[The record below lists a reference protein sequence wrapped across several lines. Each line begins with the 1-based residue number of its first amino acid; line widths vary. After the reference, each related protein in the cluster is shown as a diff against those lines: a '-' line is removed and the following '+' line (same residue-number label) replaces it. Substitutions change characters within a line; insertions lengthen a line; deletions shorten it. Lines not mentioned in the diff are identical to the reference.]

1 MSFRKSYFGLAHW
14 KELILLA
21 PSYYIWTA
29 TGLFVLIYLFDLV
42 KYVEQ
47 NNLALMNDPSFLLVL
62 WGFPAAL
69 TVSFTGMYIDYN
81 PRHLKNLIF
90 ISLLG
95 SSTSLLLNMI
105 ALIIENSILLIVTLI
120 LLGFFTGITIISGQ
134 ILYGVFDHWK
144 TRGRTYSL
152 IMFAFGVSSLLPIL
166 ISSTFFFPLL
176 LISVLGILLSF
187 IFYRMTKN
195 MDISWKKEERSTK
208 LTTILTRP
216 SIVAYF
222 WTHTL
227 IWIMLGLMIGSLATI
242 GDAYFT
248 NFDHYKGFWAIV
260 LFGSAITILP
270 SGYLADR
277 LGRKTLIILATNGVV
292 LSALILGVFN
302 DQLTFYLS
310 AFFIG
315 VSFALV
321 HTTLDS
327 SLWVDLASKD
337 SIGRYSSLNFQSLGL
352 GFVIGFVV
360 SYWGYLFLFPEFLG
374 INIFIL
380 IGLAVFAS
388 LPLFWTN
395 DSFPPLEF
403 FLLLVIKS
411 GIPLFHYNFGKDK
424 ELQVDLPLISG
435 ALSAVGSFMHE
446 ATGEKD
452 AHLSLV
458 RHGTHFIIS
467 DENEM
472 GLVATIFSNKNDPE
486 LQKLLKKFLI
496 LFQIKY
502 RDEIQNWDGN
512 LNVFSEAVNDAVDIF
527 GHLITIKTERLIGDL
542 SEI

>member
-1 MSFRKSYFGLAHW
+1 
-14 KELILLA
+14 
-21 PSYYIWTA
+21 
-29 TGLFVLIYLFDLV
+29 
-42 KYVEQ
+42 
-47 NNLALMNDPSFLLVL
+47 
-62 WGFPAAL
+62 
-69 TVSFTGMYIDYN
+69 
-81 PRHLKNLIF
+81 
-90 ISLLG
+90 
-95 SSTSLLLNMI
+95 MI
-105 ALIIENSILLIVTLI
+105 ALLMLNSLLMIVTI
-120 LLGFFTGITIISGQ
+120 FFLGFFTGSVIISSQSLFG
-134 ILYGVFDHWK
+134 ITAHWR
-144 TRGRTYSL
+144 TRGRLYSL
-152 IMFAFGVSSLLPIL
+152 IMLVFAITTLLSILSSSL
-166 ISSTFFFPLL
+166 FFFPLL
-176 LISVLGILLSF
+176 LVSGLGIILSV
-187 IFYRMTKN
+187 IFHISTK
-195 MDISWKKEERSTK
+195 DIDIPWNKAERSTK
-208 LTTILTRP
+208 LKTILTRR
-216 SIVAYF
+216 SVIAYF

-227 IWIMLGLMIGSLATI
+227 IWVQLGLMIGSLASI
-242 GDAYFT
+242 GDPYFA

-292 LSALILGVFN
+292 LSSLILGIFN
-302 DQLTFYLS
+302 DQLTFFLS

-352 GFVIGFVV
+352 GFVIGFII

-388 LPLFWTN
+388 LPLFWTS

-411 GIPLFHYNFGKDK
+411 GIPLFHYNFEKDK
-424 ELQVDLPLISG
+424 ELKVDLPLISG

-472 GLVATIFSNKNDPE
+472 GLVATMFSNKNDPE

-502 RDEIQNWDGN
+502 RNEIQNWDGN
-512 LNVFSEAVNDAVDIF
+512 LNVFSEAVKDAVDIF
-527 GHLITIKTERLIGDL
+527 GHLITSKPERLIGDF
-542 SEI
+542 